1 MSSMHKTTV
10 YLDEPIY
17 RKIRQLARAS
27 GRTQA
32 MIIREALAA
41 YTGSGRRLPSSV
53 GAGRSERADL
63 SERSEELLDG
73 LGQDE

>member
-1 MSSMHKTTV
+1 MHKTTI

-17 RKIRQLARAS
+17 RKVRQLARAS

-41 YTGSGRRLPSSV
+41 YTGSGRRMPASI
-53 GAGRSERADL
+53 GAGRSEHADL

-73 LGQDE
+73 FGQGE

>member
-17 RKIRQLARAS
+17 RKVRQLARAT

-32 MIIREALAA
+32 MVIREALAA
-41 YTGSGRRLPSSV
+41 YTGSGRRLPSSI
-53 GAGRSERADL
+53 GSGRSERGDL
-63 SERSEELLDG
+63 SERAEELLDG
-73 LGQDE
+73 FGENE